1 MLSSNASET
10 SFYLMPPT
18 IFVTFLRYLEYVF
31 KWQWAQCPRTA
42 LIISWFSSDRITSI
56 SLLHMCVSTMSMYSP
71 EIVVIFLRQNYKHII
86 ASHVC
91 EHNVHV
97 QPWNSRDFPQ
107 IELPVYH
114 CFTCVWAECPCTA
127 LKFSW
132 CSSDRITSIS
142 LLQMCEGRMSI
153 YSPRIL
159 VILLR

>member
-18 IFVTFLRYLEYVF
+18 IFVTILRYLEYVL
-31 KWQWAQCPRTA
+31 KWQWAQGPRTA
-42 LIISWFSSDRITSI
+42 LKFSWFSSGTITSI
-56 SLLHMCVSTMSMYSP
+56 SLLHMCVSTMSMYSV
-71 EIVVIFLRQNYKHII
+71 EIVVIFLRQNYQYII

-97 QPWNSRDFPQ
+97 QPWNSRDFPH

-127 LKFSW
+127 LKFLW
-132 CSSDRITSIS
+132 YSSDRITSVS
-142 LLQMCEGRMSI
+142 LLQMCVSTMSM
-153 YSPRIL
+153 YSPEIL
-159 VILLR
+159 VVYLR